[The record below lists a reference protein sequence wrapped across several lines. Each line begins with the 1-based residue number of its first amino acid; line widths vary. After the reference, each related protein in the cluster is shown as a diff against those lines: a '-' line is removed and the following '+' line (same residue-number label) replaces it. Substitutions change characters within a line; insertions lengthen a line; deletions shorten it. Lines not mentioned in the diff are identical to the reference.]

1 MNKTSLEFNLFI
13 NGVKFKIFINEN
25 FAFTE
30 NSTLSVPHDHYDF
43 ELHYLKS
50 GSYNEIINDK
60 AHKINESELFIIK
73 PYQIHYRSRLEN
85 SKFYDYNF
93 RFLPIKPSETAKDFV
108 KKEYNQ
114 IINLFNNFQTIS
126 LNDNFIKF
134 FEGVEKEILNSKF
147 GFVDAVKSYIQLILL
162 EILRVGNSD
171 KKETAYEFLGY
182 SRNKI
187 DEFFSQKY
195 LTNVKINDLANDM
208 NLSVR
213 QVNRIMIKYF
223 GVSFKTRLTEMRL
236 LEIAL
241 RLKTTNDSALTIS
254 RDCGFNNYNNFYTV
268 FIKKF
273 KVTPTKYRAL
283 HKK

>member
-1 MNKTSLEFNLFI
+1 M
-13 NGVKFKIFINEN
+13 
-25 FAFTE
+25 
-30 NSTLSVPHDHYDF
+30 
-43 ELHYLKS
+43 
-50 GSYNEIINDK
+50 
-60 AHKINESELFIIK
+60 
-73 PYQIHYRSRLEN
+73 
-85 SKFYDYNF
+85 
-93 RFLPIKPSETAKDFV
+93 
-108 KKEYNQ
+108 
-114 IINLFNNFQTIS
+114 FNNFQTIS

-134 FEGVEKEILNSKF
+134 FEGVEKEILNSKY

-162 EILRVGNSD
+162 EILRVGSSN

-236 LEIAL
+236 LESAL

-254 RDCGFNNYNNFYTV
+254 RDCGFNNYNNFYTA